1 MKFHP
6 IAGWSLGAVALA
18 LPGVLLAVQPDP
30 LDAAAAVP
38 AQTYQSPLS
47 DYRTHTDEPLQDWRE
62 ANDQVGR
69 IGGWRTYSME
79 GWAQPAESSAEPAS
93 GGGHDHH

>member
-6 IAGWSLGAVALA
+6 IAGWSLGACALA

-38 AQTYQSPLS
+38 AQTY
-47 DYRTHTDEPLQDWRE
+47 
-62 ANDQVGR
+62 
-69 IGGWRTYSME
+69 
-79 GWAQPAESSAEPAS
+79 
-93 GGGHDHH
+93 